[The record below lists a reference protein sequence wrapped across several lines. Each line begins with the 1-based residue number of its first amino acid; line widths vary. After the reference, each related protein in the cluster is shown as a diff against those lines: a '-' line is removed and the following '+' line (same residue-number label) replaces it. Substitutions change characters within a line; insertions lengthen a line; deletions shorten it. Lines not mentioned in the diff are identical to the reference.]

1 MPVERVAIFD
11 CALSTGRQAER
22 GRQKLRIYA
31 FHKNLRKW
39 ESVAY
44 FQIGKLHFTLNQ
56 YIVRSTRPVAQT
68 GFEKEISENLI
79 AESSIQKLPVSGWT
93 LL

>member
-11 CALSTGRQAER
+11 CALSTERQAER

-31 FHKNLRKW
+31 FRKSLRKW

-56 YIVRSTRPVAQT
+56 YTL
-68 GFEKEISENLI
+68 NLLYREDQI
-79 AESSIQKLPVSGWT
+79 PCASPFSFAIWDRLHYINFFV
-93 LL
+93 